1 MGEKTTNS
9 AIRISS
15 FVLLVV
21 FITLTLS
28 LAALIVAYGYF
39 ESDQILAGWLTLIGF
54 LGFAIA
60 AYVLLQIRRRTR
72 RLSIAAHP
80 ITTTIECRKC
90 GFKNMR
96 EFQRG
101 DFIFKEVDNCQ
112 KCNEKMMIAAIYRE
126 AKEGEKERFKV

>member
-1 MGEKTTNS
+1 MGEKPTNS
-9 AIRISS
+9 AVRISS
-15 FVLLVV
+15 FTLLVV

-28 LAALIVAYGYF
+28 LAALIVAYSYF
-39 ESDQILAGWLTLIGF
+39 GSDPIVAGWLTLMGF

-60 AYVLLQIRRRTR
+60 AYVLFQIRRRAR
-72 RLSIAAHP
+72 RLSIVAP
-80 ITTTIECRKC
+80 PVTTTIECKKC

-112 KCNEKMMIAAIYRE
+112 KCNEKMMITAIYRE
-126 AKEGEKERFKV
+126 AKKGEKERFNI